1 MLVAQILHNKGSDV
15 FTCAP
20 GETVAGAAALLVARR
35 VGAMVVMKDGKVAG
49 IISERDL
56 VRAMA
61 QDGAFCLERPVE
73 KYMSSDV
80 IFAKPQETVDELMTR
95 MTDRRIRHLPVCEG
109 DDLVG
114 IVSIGDVVKTK
125 IAETVYE
132 AETLKA
138 YIVSG

>member
-1 MLVAQILHNKGSDV
+1 MLVAQILQDKGNDV

-20 GETVAGAAALLVARR
+20 GDSLARAASALVEKR
-35 VGAMVVMKDGKVAG
+35 VGAMVVMAGDRVAG
-49 IISERDL
+49 ILSERDL

-61 QDGAFCLERPVE
+61 RDGAGCLDRPVE
-73 KYMSSDV
+73 AYMTADV
-80 IFAKPQETVDELMTR
+80 IFARPQETADDLMER
-95 MTDRRIRHLPVCEG
+95 MTDRRIRHLPVCEN
-109 DDLVG
+109 DRLLG
-114 IVSIGDVVKTK
+114 IISIGDVVKTK

>member
-1 MLVAQILHNKGSDV
+1 MLVAQILHTKGHDV

-20 GETVAGAAALLVARR
+20 DETVAGAAAALVRHR
-35 VGAMVVMKDGKVAG
+35 VGAMVVMRADRVAG
-49 IISERDL
+49 ILSERDL

-61 QDGAFCLERPVE
+61 RDGTSCLDKSVDN
-73 KYMSSDV
+73 YMTADV
-80 IFAKPQETVDELMTR
+80 IFAKPQETVDELMER
-95 MTDRRIRHLPVCEG
+95 MTDRRIRHLPVCDG
-109 DDLVG
+109 DLLVG
-114 IVSIGDVVKTK
+114 IISIGDVVKTK